1 MVQQQQNNINTQ
13 QKDTISASAKT
24 ISNMKTIRIR
34 PEEFEE
40 IINHTTPD
48 EIRTYPSQIPD
59 STSAIQDVANFME
72 TIKGYIITKIYIR
85 RNFESETE
93 AHMLYWAPC
102 DFLDILAVTCGLT
115 EPTNYKELD
124 ELVSNLYFN
133 DIKAFPILGKDIIK
147 ALDSYTN
154 EEKNTYRVPMIDNFI
169 ENYVDTEKPIAP
181 NIFYNLRL
189 RRKSETREIII
200 ACNRNLDLS
209 PRPFKK

>member
-1 MVQQQQNNINTQ
+1 
-13 QKDTISASAKT
+13 
-24 ISNMKTIRIR
+24 
-34 PEEFEE
+34 
-40 IINHTTPD
+40 
-48 EIRTYPSQIPD
+48 
-59 STSAIQDVANFME
+59 
-72 TIKGYIITKIYIR
+72 
-85 RNFESETE
+85 
-93 AHMLYWAPC
+93 MLYWAPC